1 MRRTLLAAL
10 LVAAA
15 PLAAQETRFTPTIAA
30 GGTLALEN
38 INGPMVITQGTGR
51 TAEVIVTKR
60 VIKGDGSYVKAIME
74 ERGGT
79 VRICTIYTNRD
90 PNRKTCD
97 GENSSSSRGRDNYD
111 QVEMRYE
118 VRVPAGVLVDAE
130 SVNGNITATG
140 LEASAALESVNG
152 AITFSGTTASHLET
166 VNGGIKA
173 KFTKADWDG
182 TLKVSAVNGAV
193 DRPVVH
199 AGLRHLGHGH
209 VDVAIDGRDRLRRP
223 TRDDDVAVDGGDGG
237 LARQVGDVHVAVDRG
252 DLKGGALGES
262 DLVRHLDVE
271 RIAIS
276 TAVAATAAGAAV
288 AIVVRVIE
296 VEGADADAVITLLH
310 HRLHQGAIPLPN
322 GLPRDDLRRPTAGRR
337 DADVAVD
344 VAQGECRT
352 ARQGVGEAGLLRGE
366 RGTAREAAEQ
376 QDGQGDRAGHGGS

>member
-1 MRRTLLAAL
+1 MRRTLLASL

-74 ERGGT
+74 ESGGK

-90 PNRKTCD
+90 PNRKTCK
-97 GENSSSSRGRDNYD
+97 GENSSPSRGRDNYD

-182 TLKVSAVNGAV
+182 TLKVSAVNGGV
-193 DRPVVH
+193 
-199 AGLRHLGHGH
+199 
-209 VDVAIDGRDRLRRP
+209 
-223 TRDDDVAVDGGDGG
+223 
-237 LARQVGDVHVAVDRG
+237 
-252 DLKGGALGES
+252 
-262 DLVRHLDVE
+262 DLVFPTGL
-271 RIAIS
+271 
-276 TAVAATAAGAAV
+276 
-288 AIVVRVIE
+288 
-296 VEGADADAVITLLH
+296 DADISGETVNGGISSDFPVTIEGKWGPKSFTGKIGRGGRRLSVETVNGGITLKK
-310 HRLHQGAIPLPN
+310 G
-322 GLPRDDLRRPTAGRR
+322 
-337 DADVAVD
+337 
-344 VAQGECRT
+344 
-352 ARQGVGEAGLLRGE
+352 
-366 RGTAREAAEQ
+366 
-376 QDGQGDRAGHGGS
+376 